1 MLWAVEGEFSR
12 YFHVDLA
19 GALQLPFEPLWRALV
34 LDALAGRIR
43 GAADRTERLVQ
54 IGDGFRRQTAR
65 ALLRR
70 PDDAVDLRRLHGL
83 PLAGAQAVGVRVRRR
98 GENERQ
104 RERGDASVV
113 TVHERHLICIGRP
126 GAQDSTCLR
135 AAAITPA

>member
-1 MLWAVEGEFSR
+1 
-12 YFHVDLA
+12 
-19 GALQLPFEPLWRALV
+19 V

-43 GAADRTERLVQ
+43 GAADRTEGLVE
-54 IGDGFRRQTAR
+54 IGDGFRRQAAR

-83 PLAGAQAVGVRVRRR
+83 PLAGAQAVGARVRRC

-104 RERGDASVV
+104 RERAATSVV
-113 TVHERHLICIGRP
+113 KVPDRHSICTGRS

-135 AAAITPA
+135 ADAVTPA

>member
-19 GALQLPFEPLWRALV
+19 GALQLPFEPLRRALV

-43 GAADRTERLVQ
+43 GAADRTERLVE
-54 IGDGFRRQTAR
+54 IGDGFRRQTPR

-83 PLAGAQAVGVRVRRR
+83 PLPGPQAVGACVRRR

-104 RERGDASVV
+104 RERAGTSVV
-113 TVHERHLICIGRP
+113 KVHERHLICTGRS
-126 GAQDSTCLR
+126 GVQDSTCLR
-135 AAAITPA
+135 ADAVTPA